1 MDEAVRQALER
12 DRTIDITTTGRNT
25 GQPRLKEIWFH
36 NIEGRL
42 YITGTPGSRDWY
54 ANLVANAQFTF
65 HLKQSAQADL
75 AARATSIRDRDRR
88 RDIISRT
95 HQRIGGNSDLEAWVE
110 GSPLVEVELL
120 RVSIAGGTDSGAGQ
134 PHLSQQPLLT
144 LPPVDCPN
152 STRPKSAAVVLG
164 RAEVFSGPGKGFVG
178 TSSGFESDFFVERA
192 GCTFQR
198 LK

>member
-54 ANLVANAQFTF
+54 ANLVANPRFTF

-75 AARATSIRDRDRR
+75 AALATSIKDRNQR
-88 RDIISRT
+88 RDIISRI
-95 HQRIGGNSDLEAWVE
+95 HQKIGGNRDLEAWVE
-110 GSPLVEVELL
+110 SSPLVEVELL
-120 RVSIAGGTDSGAGQ
+120 PD
-134 PHLSQQPLLT
+134 
-144 LPPVDCPN
+144 
-152 STRPKSAAVVLG
+152 
-164 RAEVFSGPGKGFVG
+164 
-178 TSSGFESDFFVERA
+178 
-192 GCTFQR
+192 
-198 LK
+198 